1 MNILLINHY
10 AGSSELGMEFR
21 PYYLAKEWVK
31 LGHTVTIVGGSYSHL
46 RHEQPKV
53 KGAFTNESKEGI
65 NYIWIKTIS
74 YKGNGAKRVLSFF
87 NFVFGLFFFSKKLL
101 KISNPDCVIA
111 SSTYPLDIFPA
122 KLLARRAGAKLC
134 FEVHDLWPLTLIL
147 LGGYSERHPLIRIL
161 QYSEN
166 YAYKNADVVVSML
179 GNAKAYMIIHGMAEN
194 KFVHIPNGY
203 FEGDLLQDLAL
214 PLEHKI
220 CLDKLRKEGKTLI
233 GYAGG
238 HSVSNALMTLIDVA
252 EILRG
257 NMELAFVLVGD
268 GIEKNRLMEEVE
280 SRGLVNVKF
289 LPRISKRAIPLLLER
304 FDILYLG
311 WSYSPL
317 YEHGISPNK
326 LIDYMLAAKPII
338 HAVSSKVD
346 LVEEADCGF
355 SVPSNKPKLIAE
367 AIERLHK
374 LDKGTKHRMGLRGAS
389 YAHDNLNYK
398 TLAIRFLNAV
408 HP

>member
-21 PYYLAKEWVK
+21 PYYLAKEWVN

-53 KGAFTNESKEGI
+53 KGAFTHESKEGI

-74 YKGNGAKRVLSFF
+74 YKGNGAKRVMSFF

-122 KLLARRAGAKLC
+122 KLLAKKAKAKLC

-179 GNAKAYMIIHGMAEN
+179 GNAKAHMLVHGMAEN

-203 FEGDLLQDLAL
+203 FEDDLLQAQPIPIDH
-214 PLEHKI
+214 ENY
-220 CLDKLRKEGKTLI
+220 LDKLRNQGKTLI

-238 HSVSNALMTLIDVA
+238 HSVSNALMTLLDVA
-252 EILRG
+252 EILKE

-268 GIEKNRLMEEVE
+268 GMEKNGLIEEAE
-280 SRGLVNVKF
+280 SRGLTNVNF
-289 LPRISKRAIPLLLER
+289 LPRIPKRAIPLLLGR

-326 LIDYMLAAKPII
+326 LIDYMLAAKPIV
-338 HAVSSKVD
+338 HAVSSKAD
-346 LVEEADCGF
+346 LVVEADCGF

-367 AIERLHK
+367 AIERLNE
-374 LDKGTKHRMGLRGAS
+374 LDKGTRLKMGVRGAD
-389 YAHDNLNYK
+389 YARENLNYK
-398 TLAIRFLNAV
+398 ALAIRFLNAV
-408 HP
+408 SL